1 MEGATLMPSQLKTLA
16 AAALIAALPTAALA
30 AADDTSPT
38 ATPSATP
45 DNLSKKLGQSNGVI
59 HPQDVDPN
67 MDKTAPTTGDQNVIR
82 PPASGGGDA
91 PQAK

>member
-1 MEGATLMPSQLKTLA
+1 MPSRLRNLT

-30 AADDTSPT
+30 AADDAAPG
-38 ATPSATP
+38 ATPTSTP

-59 HPQDVDPN
+59 HPRDVDPK